1 MGRIGNKEKCKQIML
16 KFFGP
21 NSAKTVD
28 QMKEEE
34 CVSICRQKVYAFLGP
49 EKAKAFDN
57 I

>member
-1 MGRIGNKEKCKQIML
+1 MSKKEKCKEIML

-21 NSAKTVD
+21 NSAKMVD

-34 CVSICRQKVYAFLGP
+34 CVSICRQKVSAFLGN
-49 EKAKAFDN
+49 EKAKVFDN